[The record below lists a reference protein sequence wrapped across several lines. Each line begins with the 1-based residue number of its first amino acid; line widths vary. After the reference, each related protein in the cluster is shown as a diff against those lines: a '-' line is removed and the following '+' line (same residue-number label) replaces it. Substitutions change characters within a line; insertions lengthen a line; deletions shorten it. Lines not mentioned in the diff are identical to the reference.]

1 MKVVFIKP
9 NMLSG
14 VAGDS
19 MEPLVFAI
27 LSALTPAG
35 IDRCLYDE
43 RIEKIPF
50 DAPSD
55 LVALTVDVFTA
66 KRAYQIA
73 GLYRQKGIPVVMGG
87 FHPTLCPEEASQ
99 YADSIVIGD
108 AEDTWPQVIA
118 DAERKTLQRRYL
130 SAYPPFGQHEPDR
143 SIFQGKSYAP
153 VRLVEFNRGCKFSC
167 DFCSIRSM
175 YKGKI
180 RRQSLQ
186 NVLRDID
193 KSKGRF
199 LSFTDDNLF
208 ADISSL
214 KDLLR
219 ELAKRHLQWSCQ
231 ISSDVV
237 MHPEIVSLMAQAGCA
252 SVLIG
257 FESLDPNN
265 LKQMGKSWMET
276 DYGQIIRAFTDN
288 GIMVYGTFILG
299 YDHDSPGVFQ
309 RTLNFALENRL
320 FLANF
325 NLLFPTPGTP
335 LYSRLQ
341 SEGRLLFDRWWMHKD
356 YRWGNCIFKPMR
368 MTPEELATS
377 CFQVR
382 KAFNST
388 RNILARF
395 PGLGMRKTNLYKTGL
410 FLAANIISRR
420 ELFRKYGQ
428 ALGDPLSEYDLNL
441 ETEGVAD
448 AHNLDQT

>member
-1 MKVVFIKP
+1 
-9 NMLSG
+9 
-14 VAGDS
+14 

-43 RIEKIPF
+43 RIEKIPY
-50 DAPSD
+50 DAPAD

-73 GLYRQKGIPVVMGG
+73 GRYRQRGIPVVMGG

-118 DAERKTLQRRYL
+118 DAEKKTLQRRYV
-130 SAYPPFGQHEPDR
+130 SAYPPFGQREPDR
-143 SIFQGKSYAP
+143 SIFHGKSYAP
-153 VRLVEFNRGCKFSC
+153 VRLVEFNRGCRFSC
-167 DFCSIRSM
+167 DFCSIRAM

-180 RRQSLQ
+180 RRQALQ
-186 NVLRDID
+186 DVLRDID
-193 KSKGRF
+193 KSGRRH
-199 LSFTDDNLF
+199 LSFTDDNLH

-214 KDLLR
+214 KDLLH
-219 ELAKRHLQWSCQ
+219 ELAQRNIRWSCQ
-231 ISSDVV
+231 ISSDIVE
-237 MHPEIVSLMAQAGCA
+237 HLEIVSLMARSGCVSA
-252 SVLIG
+252 LIG
-257 FESLDPNN
+257 FESLDRNN
-265 LKQMGKSWMET
+265 LKQMRKSWMEA
-276 DYGQIIRAFTDN
+276 DYKRIIHVFNDN

-299 YDHDSPGVFQ
+299 YDYDTPDVFK

-325 NLLFPTPGTP
+325 NPLFPTPGTP

-341 SEGRLLFDRWWMHKD
+341 SEGRLLFDRWWMDKD
-356 YRWGNCIFKPMR
+356 YRWGNCIFQPMR
-368 MTPEELATS
+368 MTPEELTTG

-382 KAFNST
+382 KEFNST

-395 PGLGMRKTNLYKTGL
+395 PGLSMRKSNLYKTGL
-410 FLAANIISRR
+410 FMAANIISRR
-420 ELFRKYGQ
+420 ELYRKYGQ
-428 ALGDPLSEYDLNL
+428 ALGDSSSEYEFNR
-441 ETEGVAD
+441 EA
-448 AHNLDQT
+448 